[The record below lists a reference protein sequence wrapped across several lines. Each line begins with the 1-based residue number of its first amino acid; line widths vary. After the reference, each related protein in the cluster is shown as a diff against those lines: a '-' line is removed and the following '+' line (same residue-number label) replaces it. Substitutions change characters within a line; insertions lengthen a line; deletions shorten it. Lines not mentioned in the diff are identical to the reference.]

1 MSYSL
6 GLDVGSVCAKGALSS
21 EDGKA
26 VYLDSEKITASPKS
40 AVNSL
45 ISRLS
50 DKFSLQQITSAGVS
64 GTGKNVISK
73 ELNWSEYSSSLAI
86 ASGLLQSHPNTKTI
100 IQIGGQSS
108 FVIALGD
115 GLKKPWQLASNPL
128 CAAGTGRF
136 LEQQA
141 YRIGISLED
150 FARTA
155 LECEGTAPRI
165 AARCS
170 VFAKSDLI
178 HLQQKGVPMSA
189 MLYALCESIAR
200 MVVSLKKGAFEEPI
214 YFVGGVAA
222 NAAMLKALNEALS
235 ARNAHPVDIIVPE
248 NYLYIEALGSA
259 LLARE
264 GGKQSK
270 VVVFQEKESKQR
282 YFEMPSLEK
291 VVQKDGWKP
300 PKIEAPFTGYLG
312 VDVGSTSTKAVI
324 LDESGTKVMAK
335 NYLMTAGKP
344 VEAVKQVF
352 RNLLCDIG
360 DNARIAGAGVTGS
373 GRYLVGSFIGADLI
387 KNEITAQTRA
397 AMEIDPEAD
406 IIEIGGQD
414 SKLVIK
420 RNGVV
425 VDYQMNKACAA
436 GTGSFI
442 DELAEQLGIHVQNG
456 EFAQLAFNAPHTID
470 LGSRCAAFMGQAV
483 ASAQQEGVPIE
494 VITASLANSIAGNYL
509 SKVLGNRKLGNKVIL
524 TGAVFYNDAVVSA
537 FQRAL
542 NGKTTLVP
550 EHKEVSG
557 AIGAAL
563 LAREEMAGKDGSKF
577 KGFQKV
583 VDASYKL
590 STFICKRCDNNC
602 TISRMEIPGEKSTF
616 YGSRCDLFDSAI
628 SRERMETAFDE
639 REKLLFKGYREGE
652 GTGPSVGI
660 PRALVVHDYAPMLIG
675 FLNALGAKIYF
686 SSKTNNQIMEE
697 SVELSYTDS
706 CFPLKVLHGHVAS
719 LKNVDYI
726 LYPCAI
732 RMGLKDGDENQKYS
746 CPLVQASPFIIRQ
759 ALGLGKRLLI
769 PILDFSR
776 SDDDVINNLADV
788 AVKMGYSRSQGRK
801 AALAGLEAKRRFED
815 EQVELGK
822 KIMAQLKQSGQLG
835 VVIISRSYMSQ
846 DPGANLGVAEKL
858 GQLGVAPIPLDLLPL
873 YSVNVREYTDRP
885 YWFNE
890 AKHIAAADMV
900 AKDPQLFG
908 LILTNFGCGPNSF
921 ILNIVEDVMGGKPLG
936 QLEID
941 EHAAEAGIV
950 TRLEAF
956 VDTIKGFASSSKAS
970 EAVARGRD
978 IRRAAYTRVSS
989 NKVILIPRMCS
1000 GAVALG
1006 AAMQAFGV
1014 NAVVLQEQDEKNLLY
1029 SNKVTSGKE
1038 CLPYRVTLGD
1048 FMKFFYENDSYGI
1061 DPKDVEGFLASA
1073 FGPCRFGKY
1082 AVEEV
1087 RILRELGFDFPI
1099 RTTVSNNGYHDLN
1112 LGAGFERLAWK
1123 GIVSVDYLER
1133 LLWRTRPYEKSPGA
1147 AEELFDEYL
1156 HQIAYLTCKKE
1167 PLDELLQD
1175 ATAKFKALID
1185 PEIPRRPLVGIN
1197 GEIFLRS
1204 NKFSNSNLVKE
1215 CEKAGLDVV
1224 VSPIGEW
1231 IKYITHRNIEDGVR
1245 DRDLQR
1251 VLTGYIRRFLL
1262 NRDEHSVA
1270 VNFEGL
1276 IDTKEPTTK
1285 ELLSQSKRYLSPKCG
1300 SEAVISIG
1308 AGVEWLEDPRFDGVI
1323 SVMPHGCMPGG
1334 IVAAISEKLSVKYGK
1349 PWISL
1354 TYDGF
1359 LETNNQVKINNFAE
1373 VLRFC
1378 SKDKKRPPVRSSWA
1392 RFAPRSL

>member
-6 GLDVGSVCAKGALSS
+6 GLDVGSVCAKVALIS

-26 VYLDSEKITASPKS
+26 AYIDYEKITASPKS

-50 DKFSLQQITSAGVS
+50 EKFSLKEIATAGVS
-64 GTGKNVISK
+64 GSGRGVIPK
-73 ELNWSEYSSSLAI
+73 ELNWAEYSSSLAI
-86 ASGLLQSHPNTKTI
+86 ASGLLHSYPNVKTI

-108 FVIALGD
+108 FVITLED
-115 GLKKPWQLASNPL
+115 GLKKPWQVVSNPL

-200 MVVSLKKGAFEEPI
+200 MVVSLKKGDFEEPI

-222 NAAMLKALNEALS
+222 NSAMVKALNEALS
-235 ARNAHPVDIIVPE
+235 ARSRHPVDIIVPE
-248 NYLYIEALGSA
+248 NYLYIESVGSA

-264 GGKQSK
+264 SGKSSQ
-270 VVVFQEKESKQR
+270 VVVSKETEDRSR
-282 YFEMPSLEK
+282 YFEMPSLER
-291 VVQKDGWKP
+291 VVQKDGWEA

-324 LDESGTKVMAK
+324 LDESGRKVMAK

-352 RNLLCDIG
+352 RNLIRDIG

-397 AMEIDPEAD
+397 AAEIDPEAD

-456 EFAQLAFNAPHTID
+456 EFANLAFNAPHTID

-509 SKVLGNRKLGNKVIL
+509 SKVLGNRKLGSKVIL

-537 FQRAL
+537 FKKAL
-542 NGKTTLVP
+542 EGKTTLVP

-557 AIGAAL
+557 AIGAAQ
-563 LAREEMAGKDGSKF
+563 LAKESMEGRGSKF

-583 VDASYKL
+583 VDSSYKL
-590 STFICKRCDNNC
+590 STFICKKCDNNC

-616 YGSRCDLFDSAI
+616 YGSRCDLFDSTI
-628 SRERMETAFDE
+628 SRERMDTAFDE
-639 REKLLFKGYREGE
+639 RERLLLKDYREGE

-660 PRALVVHDYAPMLIG
+660 PRSLVVYDYAPMLIG
-675 FLNALGAKIYF
+675 FLNALGAKVYF

-706 CFPLKVLHGHVAS
+706 CFPVKLVHGHAAS

-732 RMGLKDGDENQKYS
+732 RMGLKEGDENQKYA

-769 PILDFSR
+769 PIIDFSR
-776 SDDDVINNLADV
+776 GDEDAINNLADV

-801 AALAGLEAKRRFED
+801 AALAGIEAKRRFE
-815 EQVELGK
+815 ETQAELGR

-835 VVIISRSYMSQ
+835 VVLIARSYMSQ
-846 DPGANLGVAEKL
+846 DSGANLGIAEKL
-858 GQLGVAPIPLDLLPL
+858 AQMGVVPIPLDFLPL
-873 YSVNVREYTDRP
+873 TSVNVKEYSDRP

-890 AKHIAAADMV
+890 AKHIAGADIV
-900 AKDPQLFG
+900 AKDPHLFG
-908 LILTNFGCGPNSF
+908 LVLTNFGCGPNSF

-956 VDTIKGFASSSKAS
+956 VDTIRGFASSSKAS
-970 EAVARGRD
+970 EAVVGGRD
-978 IRRAAYTRVSS
+978 IRRVAYTKVSS
-989 NKVILIPRMCS
+989 NKVIMIPRMCA
-1000 GAVALG
+1000 GAIALG
-1006 AAMQAFGV
+1006 SAMQAFGV
-1014 NAVVLQEQDEKNLLY
+1014 NAIVLPEQDERNILY

-1048 FMKFFYENDSYGI
+1048 FMKFFYENDKYGI

-1082 AVEEV
+1082 AVEEI

-1099 RTTVSNNGYHDLN
+1099 RTTVSNNGYHDLH

-1123 GIVSVDYLER
+1123 GIVAVDYLEK
-1133 LLWRTRPYEKSPGA
+1133 LLWRTRPYEKSEGV
-1147 AEELFDEYL
+1147 AEEQFNEYL
-1156 HQIAYLTCKKE
+1156 FRIADCVRKKE
-1167 PLDELLQD
+1167 PLDDILKD
-1175 ATAKFKALID
+1175 ATSKFRLLID
-1185 PEIPRRPLVGIN
+1185 RDRPRRPLVGIN

-1204 NKFSNSNLVKE
+1204 NKFSNSNLAKE
-1215 CEKAGLDVV
+1215 CEKAGLEVV
-1224 VSPIGEW
+1224 ISPIGEW
-1231 IKYITHRNIEDGVR
+1231 LKYITHRNIEDGVR
-1245 DRDLQR
+1245 DRDLKR
-1251 VLTGYIRRFLL
+1251 IMAGYIRRYLL
-1262 NRDEHSVA
+1262 NHDEHSVI
-1270 VNFEGL
+1270 VNFEAL
-1276 IDTKEPTTK
+1276 LDTREPTTK
-1285 ELLSQSKRYLSPKCG
+1285 ELLNKSKGYLSPKCG
-1300 SEAVISIG
+1300 SEAVLSIG

-1334 IVAAISEKLSVKYGK
+1334 IVAAISEKLSAKYGK

-1359 LETNNQVKINNFAE
+1359 LESNNQVKINNFAE
-1373 VLRFC
+1373 ILKFC
-1378 SKDKKRPPVRSSWA
+1378 TKDKKQSA
-1392 RFAPRSL
+1392 R